1 MPPMDWDKIPNIT
14 KPAEVLEPPPPGS
27 FYADE
32 ELKKMDIRVANM
44 AYYYGH
50 TEKLLDDIAEV
61 QHVYKIQILFTIF
74 LSLTRH

>member
-1 MPPMDWDKIPNIT
+1 MQSPPH
-14 KPAEVLEPPPPGS
+14 GS

-44 AYYYGH
+44 AYYFGY
-50 TEKLLDDIAEV
+50 EQKLLDGITEV
-61 QHVYKIQILFTIF
+61 QQLNEMQKYHFKIF